1 MAMPPG
7 EKSEDPVSNPPE
19 TDNRPAPAAVPVKR
33 RRWGWWA
40 AGGLLGLGVL
50 LALGVAAAVQALRT
64 EAGTRRLL
72 AAVPGLQVT
81 DPRGPLLGDFSAQR
95 VQWRSA
101 ATTVD
106 LERLSWRGLVWQWH
120 PAPGVWGGL
129 RIATLDVE
137 RVTVTSAPAPSPA
150 PPTEPPSNLQLP
162 VSVEVEALRVGT
174 VAIASSVPATDG
186 EAPPEPIALR
196 DVRARLAVGAEGGS
210 LHRLTLHHL
219 GWGELQAE
227 GEAQIASAAPMTLS
241 ARLQAR
247 PARNTPSATPSTAA
261 APSSNTLPA
270 AKPTD
275 ALNWLARVDLQGPLA
290 APTVRAQLDTE
301 TPTATSPSTAAR
313 LARAPEEAH
322 LTLQATVHPWAA
334 WPLGDLSAQA
344 RGVDLSAFHASA
356 PRTALRADAVARTHS
371 AEQPAE
377 LRVSVHNDQAGLW
390 SDRRLPLR
398 SASVQLQAKP
408 ERLAVVDL
416 AAIAAELGTREAS
429 AGVLSGRGHLS
440 HDSWAL
446 DLQWRDLQPSR
457 IDARAAPMR
466 LSGPWMVSGSGTRW
480 QTQGDWT
487 GVLLAPAAGA
497 RSSSSNNKSSAD
509 ARPVQLRFQAGADT
523 ARGPTEPD
531 HWTLREL
538 QAQIGEARLSASASL
553 ARPQATAPWQLK
565 ARTTLSNFD
574 PLPWWPGPPGSVW
587 REGGHRLQGEAS
599 VDLQGPTPALAP
611 APSASAPAGR
621 PGASKP
627 AGPAPMD
634 VNGWRGVA
642 QVAFTDSRLAGVP
655 WTVDASLRHSD
666 GPWQLA
672 LQAQAAN
679 NSLRVDGPLP
689 WPPAPR
695 LTGSTTPATA
705 PLSVEVNAPD
715 LLSLG
720 PWWALGS
727 PRSSASRVG
736 GQLQV
741 KGDIQGTWPRLRTQ
755 GHLDASDLRLDAQ
768 RLQSAV
774 LDWNLGLAAADPL
787 ALQLQV
793 RQATWQGRTVSQL
806 DVQTE
811 GRVEQ
816 HTLKLQALADALP
829 PAWVEELPALTA
841 AAGAAPAPARAP
853 ASGRR
858 TAVNISAAGGL
869 QTADKASPSQPQ
881 LPTGWQG
888 TLQSLSVRSDAPP
901 SAGLPAWWEL
911 RQAVALEAQWAP
923 QGDVPGPRFLL
934 APGQATLAGTSVQWG
949 RVLWQADPNG
959 PAHLEAELRVDALPV
974 APWLARWQPELGWH
988 GDLSVGLQ
996 AKIQTR
1002 PQLQAEVVLERRGGD
1017 LSLAADNGV
1026 QSLGL
1031 TNLRLGLNAVD
1042 GQWTFTQA
1050 VAGQNLGVV
1059 SGAVVAQPAA
1069 GQRWPDA
1076 QTPVQGV
1083 LELQVAQLSAW
1094 GNWLPTGWRLGGQLR
1109 VSAGVAG
1116 RLGAPEITGAVR
1128 GTQLSA
1134 KHLLEGVDITDG
1146 HIDIQLRG
1154 DTARIERFSARA
1166 GGGSLQLK
1174 GEAQLGEAPQAQ
1186 LQLVLER
1193 FQLLGRVDR
1202 RLVAS
1207 GTSRIEL
1214 RPDKVALDGQWVIDE
1229 GLIDFSRSD
1238 APSLSGDVQ
1247 VVRQTVPAEPPI
1259 APRAPG
1265 TPAPAPGPTPGPPGA
1280 GTPVVRASPLHL
1292 NLGVNLGEKLRL
1304 KGRGLDT
1311 GLRGELRVTSPDGVL
1326 QVNGNVNTVNGTYNA
1341 YGQKLTID
1349 RGVVA
1354 FTGDVNNP
1362 RLDIEATRP
1371 NTETRVGV
1379 TIIGSATNPR
1389 VRLFSEPDLPDI
1401 DKLSWLVLGRGSDGL
1416 GGTDVTLLQ
1425 RAAVALLA
1433 GENEGVSDQLI
1444 RAIGL
1449 DQLSVRQSDGAVKET
1464 IVSLGKQI
1472 SQRWYVGYE
1481 RSLNTTEGSWQ
1492 LIYRL
1497 AQRFTLR
1504 AQTGFENS
1512 VDLIW
1517 TWRWQ

>member
-1 MAMPPG
+1 MAMPPDLDAAG
-7 EKSEDPVSNPPE
+7 TPPE
-19 TDNRPAPAAVPVKR
+19 ADVQPVDTAGAVKR
-33 RRWGWWA
+33 RRWVGWA
-40 AGGLLGLGVL
+40 VSSLLGLSLL
-50 LALGVAAAVQALRT
+50 LALGLIAVGLALRT
-64 EAGTRRLL
+64 DAGTRRLL
-72 AAVPGLQVT
+72 SAVPGLQVT
-81 DPRGPLLGDFSAQR
+81 SPQGPLLGDFAAQR
-95 VQWRSA
+95 VQWLG

-106 LERLSWRGLVWQWH
+106 LERLSWGGVVWQWR
-120 PAPGVWGGL
+120 PSPGVWGGL
-129 RIATLDVE
+129 RMATLEVE
-137 RVTVTSAPAPSPA
+137 RVTVTSPPAPSPA
-150 PPTEPPSNLQLP
+150 SATPPPSSLRLP
-162 VSVEVEALRVGT
+162 VAVEIEALRLGT
-174 VAIASSVPATDG
+174 VAMASSVPTTDG
-186 EAPPEPIALR
+186 EAPADPIELR
-196 DVRARLAVGAEGGS
+196 DVRARLAVGADGGS
-210 LHRLTLHHL
+210 THRVTLHHL
-219 GWGELQAE
+219 GWGQLQAE
-227 GEAQIASAAPMTLS
+227 GSAEIGSAAPLNLT
-241 ARLQAR
+241 ARLRAR
-247 PARNTPSATPSTAA
+247 PQGPLAPQAAA
-261 APSSNTLPA
+261 APTPSSAAPPSSRMVDTLP
-270 AKPTD
+270 
-275 ALNWLARVDLQGPLA
+275 WLAKVELQGPLA
-290 APTVRAQLDTE
+290 APTLRAQLDTD
-301 TPTATSPSTAAR
+301 TDTAPSAGAR
-313 LARAPEEAH
+313 PARAPAGAR
-322 LTLQATVHPWAA
+322 LTLQATLLPWAA
-334 WPLGDLSAQA
+334 WPLGDLSAEA
-344 RGVDLSAFHASA
+344 HGVDLSAFHASA

-377 LRVSVHNDQAGLW
+377 LRVSVHNDDAGLW
-390 SDRRLPLR
+390 NDHRLPLR
-398 SASVQLQAKP
+398 SASVQLNAQP
-408 ERLAVVDL
+408 DRLAVMDL
-416 AAIAAELGTREAS
+416 NAIAAELGTRDAS
-429 AGVLSGRGHLS
+429 AGMLSGRGHLS

-466 LSGPWMVSGSGTRW
+466 LAGPWMVSGNGTRW

-487 GVLLAPAAGA
+487 GVLLAPAPASGAA
-497 RSSSSNNKSSAD
+497 RSSTD
-509 ARPVQLRFQAGADT
+509 ALPAQLRFQAGADT
-523 ARGPTEPD
+523 AVGPTEPD
-531 HWTLREL
+531 NWSLREL
-538 QAQIGEARLSASASL
+538 RAQIGEARLSASASL
-553 ARPQATAPWQLK
+553 ERPRASAPWQLK
-565 ARTTLSNFD
+565 TRTTLENFD
-574 PLPWWPGPPGSVW
+574 PLPWWPGAPGSVW

-599 VDLQGPTPALAP
+599 LDLQGPTPAPASPASASAP
-611 APSASAPAGR
+611 VGQSRASAPAG
-621 PGASKP
+621 PSL
-627 AGPAPMD
+627 MD
-634 VNGWRGVA
+634 LNGWRGVA
-642 QVAFTDSRLAGVP
+642 QLAFTDSRLAGVP
-655 WTVDASLRHSD
+655 WNAEASLQHRD

-672 LQAQAAN
+672 LRAQAGN
-679 NSLRVDGPLP
+679 NSLRIDGPLP
-689 WPPAPR
+689 WPPGPR
-695 LTGSTTPATA
+695 SPVTNTPSPTTA

-727 PRSSASRVG
+727 PRASTSRAG
-736 GQLQV
+736 GQLQF
-741 KGDIQGTWPRLRTQ
+741 KGDIRGTWPRLRTQ
-755 GHLDASDLRLDAQ
+755 GHLNASDLRLDAH

-774 LDWNLGLAAADPL
+774 LDWDAGLAAGDPL

-806 DVQTE
+806 DLKTE

-816 HTLKLQALADALP
+816 HTVQLQAVADALP

-841 AAGAAPAPARAP
+841 AGGATPMPPPVA
-853 ASGRR
+853 GRR
-858 TAVNISAAGGL
+858 TAFNFSAAGGL
-869 QTADKASPSQPQ
+869 LASDQTPASQPR

-888 TLQSLSVRSDAPP
+888 TVQSMSLRSDAPP
-901 SAGLPAWWEL
+901 SAGAPAWLEL

-959 PAHLEAELRVDALPV
+959 PPQLEAELRVDALPV
-974 APWLARWQPELGWH
+974 VPWLARWQPDLGWR

-1017 LSLAADNGV
+1017 LSLAADNGL

-1059 SGAVVAQPAA
+1059 SGAVVARPPA
-1069 GQRWPDA
+1069 GQPWPNA
-1076 QTPVQGV
+1076 QTPLQGV

-1146 HIDIQLRG
+1146 SIDIQLRG
-1154 DTARIERFSARA
+1154 DTARIEQFTARA
-1166 GGGSLQLK
+1166 GGGSLQLR
-1174 GEAQLGEAPQAQ
+1174 GEAQLGETPQAQ

-1207 GTSRIEL
+1207 GNSRIQL
-1214 RPDKVALDGQWVIDE
+1214 RPDLVALDGQWVIDE

-1238 APSLSGDVQ
+1238 APSLAGDVQ
-1247 VVRQTVPAEPPI
+1247 VVRQTVPAEPA
-1259 APRAPG
+1259 APRAPR
-1265 TPAPAPGPTPGPPGA
+1265 TPAPAPAAITPA
-1280 GTPVVRASPLHL
+1280 RASPLQL

-1311 GLRGELRVTSPDGVL
+1311 GLRGELQVTSPEGVL
-1326 QVNGNVNTVNGTYNA
+1326 QVNGNVRTVNGTYNA

-1354 FTGDVNNP
+1354 FTGDLNDP

-1472 SQRWYVGYE
+1472 SRRWYVGYE

-1492 LIYRL
+1492 VIYRL